1 MFQCE
6 ILGPFMLLLLP
17 CHWTQDKGPGPAQGG
32 CIGGC
37 GVGVGGCDGGVG
49 GCDGGVGWGG
59 AGAGGC

>member
-6 ILGPFMLLLLP
+6 VLGPFMLLLLP

-37 GVGVGGCDGGVG
+37 GVGVGCCGGV
-49 GCDGGVGWGG
+49 
-59 AGAGGC
+59 GAGGC